1 MHCHL
6 YISYVS
12 NNRKREF
19 KLEAVT
25 ITELKNTLINEKTLQ
40 GLPLNE
46 PIIDFIIELVKTD
59 KS

>member
-1 MHCHL
+1 
-6 YISYVS
+6 VS